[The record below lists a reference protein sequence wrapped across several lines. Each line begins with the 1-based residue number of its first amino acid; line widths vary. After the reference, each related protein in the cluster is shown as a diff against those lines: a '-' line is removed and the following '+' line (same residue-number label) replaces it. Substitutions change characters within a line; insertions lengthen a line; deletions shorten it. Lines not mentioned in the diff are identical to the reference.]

1 MKLQDVKL
9 WTLESLDLVTG
20 NTWPKSFG
28 PSTSWTRAKQ
38 AKRTS
43 TRSCRQS
50 HQQNKQHSVRQVSL
64 HGYYYWYTWLFF
76 TKGWLLHWLCAQTKA
91 NGLRK
96 PPTKAGGTSIFQLCP
111 PSFHMDFS
119 GAQCKVHPDRRF
131 VHSYKVAYLPI
142 LLFMCLQKLLYHTLW
157 PMLKWSSL
165 LFIIQPGH
173 FEDFHRLDTRLRIIE
188 GQTQLLGPQVEVA
201 PINCL
206 SFDGDFSE
214 RTKLQKLLAN
224 TQNDFKRQSSLLVQR
239 FESLF
244 PCFLA

>member
-1 MKLQDVKL
+1 MKL
-9 WTLESLDLVTG
+9 WTLDSLDLVTG

-43 TRSCRQS
+43 TRSCRRS
-50 HQQNKQHSVRQVSL
+50 HQQNKQHSIRQLSL

-91 NGLRK
+91 NGWRK
-96 PPTKAGGTSIFQLCP
+96 PPTKADGCR
-111 PSFHMDFS
+111 FS
-119 GAQCKVHPDRRF
+119 NYAHLVFIWFFRGPMQCTLIGD
-131 VHSYKVAYLPI
+131 SYIPTKLPTGQYYSSCVSKNCCI
-142 LLFMCLQKLLYHTLW
+142 TRCG
-157 PMLKWSSL
+157 PCWSSL
-165 LFIIQPGH
+165 LLIIQPGH

-201 PINCL
+201 PVNCL

-224 TQNDFKRQSSLLVQR
+224 TQNDFKR
-239 FESLF
+239 
-244 PCFLA
+244 